1 MILDVSTRE
10 EAGVT
15 IVGLKGR
22 LTLGNQ
28 LVTTENKMRT
38 LLEQSGT
45 KCILDLS
52 ELDYTDSAGIGLIM
66 MCAGTARS
74 NGGQLHI
81 AGPNDRV
88 KKIFDIA
95 HVGQVIPV
103 FPDIPAALSAFAA

>member
-1 MILDVSTRE
+1 MILDVFTRE

-28 LVTTENKMRT
+28 LVSTENKMRS
-38 LLEQSGT
+38 LLEQGGV

-52 ELDYTDSAGIGLIM
+52 ELDYTDSAGIGLLM
-66 MCAGTARS
+66 MCAGTARG

-81 AGPNDRV
+81 APPTDQAGGQKNYTIVITVGQDRHV
-88 KKIFDIA
+88 VDIA
-95 HVGQVIPV
+95 QG
-103 FPDIPAALSAFAA
+103 PAGT

>member
-1 MILDVSTRE
+1 MILDVLTRE
-10 EAGVT
+10 EAGVM
-15 IVGLKGR
+15 IVELKGR

-28 LVTTENKMRT
+28 LVTTENKMRS
-38 LLEQSGT
+38 LLEQGGV

-52 ELDYTDSAGIGLIM
+52 QLDYTDSAGIGLLM
-66 MCAGTARS
+66 MCAGTARG

-103 FPDIPAALSAFAA
+103 FPDVASALSGFTS